1 MYCVCCMYP
10 SASCCI
16 HVTAECLNPL
26 PALIPALTEILW
38 RALCAPQVARSRS
51 RLSQRE
57 GEDGRQGLEMKTSVQ
72 SMDLAADLERIIQEL
87 EGGHGPD
94 PYREVICEILG
105 HIPNPPPPPPSP
117 AGPGFNC
124 HHQAVDIGDVSQQLL
139 CGDSIM
145 QADGGLYSQGQYL
158 SYERPVHNVRGPAAC
173 CSPAQPYVPMTLP
186 QGGEFNLP
194 HVNGMPVYV
203 LPPGIS
209 VTSFAPAAPSQKTFM
224 SKKRKCNQ
232 KEDMRPYIKKP
243 PNAFMMF
250 LREQRQTVV
259 TERNPPLNSA
269 EVNAVVG
276 QRWKALSNE
285 EKNKYYEEADRESQL
300 HAQLFPQWSSRAN
313 YGKKRKR
320 IRTKSRYQC
329 LSMRI
334 ET

>member
-94 PYREVICEILG
+94 PYRE
-105 HIPNPPPPPPSP
+105 
-117 AGPGFNC
+117 
-124 HHQAVDIGDVSQQLL
+124 
-139 CGDSIM
+139 
-145 QADGGLYSQGQYL
+145 
-158 SYERPVHNVRGPAAC
+158 
-173 CSPAQPYVPMTLP
+173 YVPMTLP